1 MGRSQG
7 DISTT
12 VSVPRERQLSIDA
25 ARTRLFKLVGRMSK
39 LRKGRASLL
48 ERAVEVG
55 PRGKGGA
62 LLIPTVDVEAFLDQM
77 TEREDQIELLQDE
90 IEDLGLAQLVSK
102 RIETPEE
109 DLLSLE
115 ELAASVGRS
124 HLVGSE

>member
-1 MGRSQG
+1 
-7 DISTT
+7 
-12 VSVPRERQLSIDA
+12 
-25 ARTRLFKLVGRMSK
+25 MSK